1 MEFNAEGT
9 QAFEQ
14 KCAYV
19 TTNWHDQCRSVYR
32 EGGGFLVLRSQAI
45 FSLEITKLI
54 LICNG
59 INVLEGNNIP
69 PAKTNLAAGTR
80 SPFRVPLKKKKKNE
94 SLEHIGKGRK
104 ERGRM

>member
-1 MEFNAEGT
+1 MSE
-9 QAFEQ
+9 
-14 KCAYV
+14 
-19 TTNWHDQCRSVYR
+19 VYT
-32 EGGGFLVLRSQAI
+32 GGGVGFLVLRSQAI

-54 LICNG
+54 LICNE
-59 INVLEGNNIP
+59 INVLEGNNMP

-80 SPFRVPLKKKKKNE
+80 SPFRVPLKKPPQKKNE